1 MGQEQEWVVLMGHSR
16 LKEGGAPNGKIGKIE
31 MVPVFL
37 WKIGRKSKTHSTV
50 LICFSMMGQFHVY
63 GLIWVEY
70 CSNHIWLGPNTPTPA
85 DCGLSLLL
93 LQILSLTLG
102 LLSS

>member
-1 MGQEQEWVVLMGHSR
+1 MGHSR

-31 MVPVFL
+31 MGPVSL

-70 CSNHIWLGPNTPTPA
+70 CGKHIWLGPNTPTSA
-85 DCGLSLLL
+85 DYGLQRYLVSL
-93 LQILSLTLG
+93 
-102 LLSS
+102 